1 MHFGY
6 RFIVTHPVYVWV
18 GLRNVLYQQRFLV
31 AVWAMQRRI
40 DIEFDRE
47 FQLHTS
53 YHNDFFL
60 LRTKVLVDG
69 KSTEIRSVSEEGRYD
84 GPALKVC
91 RSGSTGSTKLW
102 RIENAISPILHRC
115 GVYHV
120 DTFYYE
126 KSPLFHTVFTSKSC
140 LRKFLLA
147 MGEVKSAL
155 ETQLHYLLSRNLKS
169 TQCHVPETD
178 SSQQLTIEVQP
189 ELFLVSPNH
198 QKTKGADLHLI
209 TIENCSDHLTHWK
222 SSKLFEFS
230 SLYQE
235 EGMSQCSHSF
245 QGFSVEM
252 SEVLVQSPYG
262 QYKMCTDVTGQNE

>member
-1 MHFGY
+1 MCCVCKAK
-6 RFIVTHPVYVWV
+6 RFAME
-18 GLRNVLYQQRFLV
+18 RLV
-31 AVWAMQRRI
+31 
-40 DIEFDRE
+40 DIEIDQE

-69 KSTEIRSVSEEGRYD
+69 KSAEIRSVKEGGYE
-84 GPALKVC
+84 GPVLKIC
-91 RSGSTGSTKLW
+91 HSGSTSSTKLW
-102 RIENAISPILHRC
+102 LIANTISPILHRC

-126 KSPLFHTVFTSKSC
+126 QSPLFHTVFTSELC

-147 MGEVKSAL
+147 IGEIKSAL
-155 ETQLHYLLSRNLKS
+155 EKQLHSLLSPNLKS
-169 TQCHVPETD
+169 IQCHVPEAD
-178 SSQQLTIEVQP
+178 SPQELTIEVQP
-189 ELFLVSPNH
+189 ELFLVSPNQ
-198 QKTKGADLHLI
+198 QKKKGADLCLI

-235 EGMSQCSHSF
+235 EGMSQCSTKGMIKSS
-245 QGFSVEM
+245 GSSCIFSA
-252 SEVLVQSPYG
+252 VQLEND
-262 QYKMCTDVTGQNE
+262 CL